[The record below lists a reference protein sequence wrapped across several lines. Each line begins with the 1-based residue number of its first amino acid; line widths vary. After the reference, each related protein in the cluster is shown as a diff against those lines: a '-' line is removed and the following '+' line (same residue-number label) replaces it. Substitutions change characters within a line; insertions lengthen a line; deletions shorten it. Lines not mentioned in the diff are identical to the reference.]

1 MNGPANPPLFVQHVL
16 LIAAIGLIFL
26 VAFAHGQ
33 WQGRRRRIKR
43 EAFRS
48 RVAER
53 ERQRR

>member
-1 MNGPANPPLFVQHVL
+1 MNLPANPPPFVQHVL
-16 LIAAIGLIFL
+16 PMLGIGLIFL

-33 WQGRRRRIKR
+33 WQKRRRRIKR

-48 RVAER
+48 WVAER